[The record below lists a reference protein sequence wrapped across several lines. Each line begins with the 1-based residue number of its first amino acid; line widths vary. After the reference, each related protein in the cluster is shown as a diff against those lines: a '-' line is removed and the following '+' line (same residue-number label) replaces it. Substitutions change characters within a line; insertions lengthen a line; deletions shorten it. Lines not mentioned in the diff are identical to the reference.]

1 MNELFW
7 SKLSLIVLFLLSSKL
22 IVQYYLNLRQKKY
35 VSINRAS
42 VPQAFSKQ
50 ISLAE
55 HQKAADYTNAKV
67 VFSNFNLGIEFIL
80 TLIWL
85 YAGGFAYIESV
96 AISLATSM
104 LMQGLIFFGM
114 LGALSMLVSL
124 PLSYYQT
131 FVLEEKFGFNKS
143 TLKIF
148 VMDLIK
154 QLIITILIG
163 GGFLALILYI
173 MTTLGENWWIW
184 AWIAM
189 SSFQLIMMWAYPTLI
204 APLFNKFQPLE
215 AGETKEKI
223 ESLLRKADFQSN
235 GLFVMDASKRSSHG
249 NAYFTGFGKNK
260 RIVFFDTL
268 LKNLLPSE
276 IEAVLAHELGHFKKK
291 HIHKMIFFSF
301 LMTLISFWILGY
313 LTKNSEFYT
322 AFGLNQ
328 SAYGA
333 LALFT
338 IIFPAVTFYLTPLMS
353 TFSRKHE
360 YEADHYAALM
370 SSAQFLQDAL
380 VKLYKENASTL
391 TPDPI
396 YSRFYHSHPAA
407 WERIQYLE
415 TLKK

>member
-1 MNELFW
+1 MIAFFW
-7 SKLSLIVLFLLSSKL
+7 SKLGSIVFILLASKL
-22 IVQYYLNLRQKKY
+22 LVQFYLNQRQKKY
-35 VSINRAS
+35 VLSHKTV
-42 VPQAFSKQ
+42 VPNAFSLQ
-50 ISLAE
+50 ISLSE
-55 HQKAADYTNAKV
+55 HQKAADYTAAKV
-67 VFSNFNLGIEFIL
+67 TFSNLNLGIEFIL

-85 YAGGFAYIESV
+85 YAGGFIYFENA
-96 AISLATSM
+96 AISLSSSS
-104 LMQGLIFFGM
+104 LVQGLIFFGLFGLFSLM
-114 LGALSMLVSL
+114 VSL

-131 FVLEEKFGFNKS
+131 FVLEEKYGFNK
-143 TLKIF
+143 TTVKVFF
-148 VMDLIK
+148 VDLIK
-154 QLIITILIG
+154 QLVITLLIG

-173 MTTLGENWWIW
+173 MNSLGENWWIW
-184 AWIAM
+184 AWLAM
-189 SSFQLIMMWAYPTLI
+189 SGFQIIMMWAYPAFI

-215 AGETKEKI
+215 SGETKQKI
-223 ESLLRKADFQSN
+223 ESLLIKAEFQSN

-301 LMTLISFWILGY
+301 LVTLVSFWVLGA
-313 LTKNSEFYT
+313 LAKNSLFYT
-322 AFGLNQ
+322 TFGLTT
-328 SAYGA
+328 SSYGA

-338 IIFPAVTFYLTPLMS
+338 IIFPAITFYLTPLMS
-353 TFSRKHE
+353 NFSRKHE
-360 YEADHYAALM
+360 YEADSYAAMM
-370 SSAQFLQDAL
+370 SNAKYLQDAL

-391 TPDPI
+391 TPDPV